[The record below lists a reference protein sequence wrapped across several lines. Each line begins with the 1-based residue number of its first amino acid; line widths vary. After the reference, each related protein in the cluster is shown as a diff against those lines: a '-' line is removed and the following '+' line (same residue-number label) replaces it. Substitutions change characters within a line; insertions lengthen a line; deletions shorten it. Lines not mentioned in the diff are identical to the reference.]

1 MTGTESVVE
10 LSVNGRKSRP
20 VALSGGGFTLIE
32 LMIVIVILGVL
43 ASIAVPQYQEYQQKS
58 RRSEATRTLMQIAA
72 LQEQYFL
79 DNRSYADD
87 FTDLNFPVAGTV
99 TTESGYYAI
108 TIDVPDPYTYTM
120 TATPQG
126 PQANDVQCATLTLD
140 NQGVRGHTGTA
151 GSCW

>member
-1 MTGTESVVE
+1 MTGPESVVE
-10 LSVNGRKSRP
+10 LSVHSRKSGP
-20 VALSGGGFTLIE
+20 GAASGAGFTLIE
-32 LMIVIVILGVL
+32 LMIVILIIGVL
-43 ASIAVPQYQEYQQKS
+43 ATIAIPQFQDYQLKS
-58 RRSEATRTLMQIAA
+58 RRSEATRTLLQIAA

-79 DNRSYADD
+79 DNRSYTDD

-108 TIDVPDPYTYTM
+108 TIAVPDPYTYTL

-126 PQANDVQCATLTLD
+126 PQANDTQCATLTLD

>member
-1 MTGTESVVE
+1 MTGTLSVIESVN
-10 LSVNGRKSRP
+10 SRKSGP
-20 VALSGGGFTLIE
+20 GAVSGGGFTLIE
-32 LMIVIVILGVL
+32 LMIVIALIGVL
-43 ASIAVPQYQEYQQKS
+43 ATIAIPQFQEYQQKS

-79 DNRSYADD
+79 DNRSYTDD

-126 PQANDVQCATLTLD
+126 PQANDTQCTTLTLD

>member
-1 MTGTESVVE
+1 MVE

-20 VALSGGGFTLIE
+20 GAVAGAGFTLIE
-32 LMIVIVILGVL
+32 LMIVIALIGVL
-43 ASIAVPQYQEYQQKS
+43 ATIAIPQFQEYQQKS

-79 DNRSYADD
+79 DNRSYTDD

-108 TIDVPDPYTYTM
+108 TIDVPDPYSYTL

-126 PQANDVQCATLTLD
+126 PQANDTQCATLTLD
-140 NQGVRGHTGTA
+140 NQGARGHTGTA
-151 GSCW
+151 DGCW